1 MRKREKV
8 PATSGQVGEITGVL
22 VGEMSFSK
30 DEAKAVIGNLGAFRK
45 DARAFYAKYRAKDIS
60 LENIGELGRWAKV
73 YEKLFGKVP
82 NFSGLAIPAKPEN
95 LGPMRLI
102 VVAKEIVDW
111 TGNRPLQGTQ
121 NALKKH
127 FKCYQYTDDLDESVL
142 VNARDP
148 RKGTYALWVKDI
160 READEENANKS
171 ANDLA
176 RDNHLGITILER
188 QLLEMDYFEEH
199 GEHMDLNNVTLCSGS
214 RFRDGRVVGADWGDV
229 GFSVRWYYP
238 SDRDSYLRSRSVNL

>member
-1 MRKREKV
+1 
-8 PATSGQVGEITGVL
+8 
-22 VGEMSFSK
+22 
-30 DEAKAVIGNLGAFRK
+30 
-45 DARAFYAKYRAKDIS
+45 
-60 LENIGELGRWAKV
+60 
-73 YEKLFGKVP
+73 
-82 NFSGLAIPAKPEN
+82 
-95 LGPMRLI
+95 
-102 VVAKEIVDW
+102 
-111 TGNRPLQGTQ
+111 
-121 NALKKH
+121 
-127 FKCYQYTDDLDESVL
+127 

-214 RFRDGRVVGADWGDV
+214 RGRDGGVVDADWRGV
-229 GFSVRWYYP
+229 GFFVRWYYP

>member
-102 VVAKEIVDW
+102 VVAKDRGSSSSGHPEC
-111 TGNRPLQGTQ
+111 PEEALQ
-121 NALKKH
+121 
-127 FKCYQYTDDLDESVL
+127 VL
-142 VNARDP
+142 PV
-148 RKGTYALWVKDI
+148 
-160 READEENANKS
+160 
-171 ANDLA
+171 
-176 RDNHLGITILER
+176 
-188 QLLEMDYFEEH
+188 H
-199 GEHMDLNNVTLCSGS
+199 G
-214 RFRDGRVVGADWGDV
+214 
-229 GFSVRWYYP
+229 
-238 SDRDSYLRSRSVNL
+238 